1 MIPAIAS
8 VRLVPVML
16 PEMLDGLPVM
26 LPDLPVMFP
35 AKAEEE
41 MAKVK
46 RDVQRIDLKRFI
58 FNSPG
63 NLTVYWGLFAR
74 AGLATFA
81 DVKSRSSE
89 QLLGS
94 ASSMSRVVPQ
104 R

>member
-1 MIPAIAS
+1 MIPATAS

-16 PEMLDGLPVM
+16 PEMLEGLPVM

-46 RDVQRIDLKRFI
+46 REVQRIDLKRFI

-63 NLTVYWGLFAR
+63 NLTFYW
-74 AGLATFA
+74 
-81 DVKSRSSE
+81 DRS
-89 QLLGS
+89 LG
-94 ASSMSRVVPQ
+94 RDLPLC
-104 R
+104 RC